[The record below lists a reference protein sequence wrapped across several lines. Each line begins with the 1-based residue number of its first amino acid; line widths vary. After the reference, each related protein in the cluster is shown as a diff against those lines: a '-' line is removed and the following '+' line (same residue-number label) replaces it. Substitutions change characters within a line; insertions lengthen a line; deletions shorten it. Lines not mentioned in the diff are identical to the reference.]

1 MHLNKQL
8 SCLLLAV
15 LLASCNLNNKPGKY
29 DNEEDVAGNKKKTSS
44 TSTATTTKPA
54 RSKAPIIGERING
67 AATILN
73 NPGGEPL
80 VTLLDYIPLRCAPV
94 KKDWYPVSV
103 DFDITKDEFSK
114 PIFHKG
120 RKIKVNGVE
129 AGVLQRDIKLPVATN
144 GEKMWATVTGYTQ
157 KKNIRNGTIIE
168 SALSSYLKQHT
179 GRSTA
184 DMDPFIHNFKLEEE
198 TTLKPYVLY
207 FNYESG
213 IDDPSPLYRLALV
226 FQGKQLIGVLHARP
240 FELNGGST
248 RRLQRGFTVNYL
260 NGIDKSLKEDFA
272 VKFNK
277 FILSVD

>member
-1 MHLNKQL
+1 MHLNKYL
-8 SCLLLAV
+8 SCLSLAV
-15 LLASCNLNNKPGKY
+15 LLVSCNLNNKPSKY
-29 DNEEDVAGNKKKTSS
+29 DNEENAAKNNKK
-44 TSTATTTKPA
+44 TATTTAAKPA
-54 RSKAPIIGERING
+54 RSKAPIVGERING

-80 VTLLDYIPLRCAPV
+80 VTLVDYIPLRCAPV

-103 DFDITKDEFSK
+103 DFDITKEEYSK

-120 RKIKVNGVE
+120 RKIKVNGVD

-144 GEKMWATVTGYTQ
+144 GEKMWATIDGYTQ
-157 KKNIRNGTIIE
+157 KKSIRSGTIIE

-184 DMDPFIHNFKLEEE
+184 DMESFIHNFKLEEE
-198 TTLKPYVLY
+198 TTLKPYLLY

-226 FQGKQLIGVLHARP
+226 FQGKQLIGVLHSRP
-240 FELNGGST
+240 IQLDGGT
-248 RRLQRGFTVNYL
+248 PRRLQRGFTVNYL
-260 NGIDKSLKEDFA
+260 SGIDKSLKEDFA

>member
-1 MHLNKQL
+1 MHLNKHL
-8 SCLLLAV
+8 SCLTLAV
-15 LLASCNLNNKPGKY
+15 LLVSCNLNNKPSKY
-29 DNEEDVAGNKKKTSS
+29 DNEENVAKNNKKPA
-44 TSTATTTKPA
+44 ATTATKPA
-54 RSKAPIIGERING
+54 SSKAPIVGERING

-80 VTLLDYIPLRCAPV
+80 LTLVDYIPLRCAPV

-120 RKIKVNGVE
+120 RKIKVNGVD

-144 GEKMWATVTGYTQ
+144 GEKMWATINGYTQ
-157 KKNIRNGTIIE
+157 KKSIRNGTIIE

-179 GRSTA
+179 GRSAA
-184 DMDPFIHNFKLEEE
+184 DMEAFIHNFKLEEE

-226 FQGKQLIGVLHARP
+226 FQGKQLIGVLHSRP
-240 FELNGGST
+240 VQLDGGT
-248 RRLQRGFTVNYL
+248 PRRLQRGFTVNYL